1 MKKVGI
7 ITMYYNSLNYGGL
20 LQAFALQKKIEKLG
34 ANSKQITFNKTNFSS
49 LKQRFFSKKNEMGV
63 FFALKWA
70 IEKIIEKIISK
81 ISKKFI
87 SKNDKSDL
95 SLKFVRMSEFRE
107 SIPHTE
113 IYDESNINKVNSQ
126 FDVFICGSDQIWKPG
141 VLCNEYILKFV
152 DKNKVKASYA
162 ASISNSKITK
172 DEINEIVSS
181 ISDYNAVS
189 IREMQDSELL
199 NKYGCNSKWVLDPTL
214 LLNSSEWDEVV
225 SERLVEDKYIFV
237 YLLGKNRKC
246 KKILKNYAQK
256 YNLKIVNL
264 KYASGDIKKIDS
276 SFGDYNFIN
285 INPNEFIS
293 LIKNAEIVV
302 TDSFHATVFSIIY
315 NRTFY
320 TIQRE
325 EEETMENR
333 IKSLLN
339 IVDEEKRF
347 IKIDELLE
355 KNQVNKSKYLDSV
368 KFKKMKSE
376 SENFLKDLLK

>member
-20 LQAFALQKKIEKLG
+20 LQSFALQKKIENLG
-34 ANSKQITFNKTNFSS
+34 ANCKQISFNKTNFSS

-63 FFALKWA
+63 FFAFKWA
-70 IEKIIEKIISK
+70 IEKIVEKIISK
-81 ISKKFI
+81 VSKKIISKD
-87 SKNDKSDL
+87 DKSAL
-95 SLKFVRMSEFRE
+95 SLKSVRMSEFRE
-107 SIPHTE
+107 AIPHTE

-141 VLCNEYILKFV
+141 VLCDEYILKFV
-152 DKNKVKASYA
+152 EKNKVKASYA
-162 ASISNSKITK
+162 ASISNSKITE

-181 ISDYNAVS
+181 ISDYNAIS
-189 IREMQDSELL
+189 IRERQDNELL
-199 NKYGCNSKWVLDPTL
+199 NKYDCNSKWVLDPTL

-225 SERLVEDKYIFV
+225 SERLVEDKYLFV
-237 YLLGKNRKC
+237 YLLGKNKKC
-246 KKILKNYAQK
+246 KKILKSYAQK
-256 YNLKIVNL
+256 YKLKIVNL

-315 NRTFY
+315 NKTFY

-333 IKSLLN
+333 IKSLLS
-339 IVDEEKRF
+339 IVNEEKRF
-347 IKIDELLE
+347 IKIDELFK
-355 KNQVNKSKYLDSV
+355 KNQINKAKYLDSD
-368 KFKKMKSE
+368 KFKKMKLE
-376 SENFLKDLLK
+376 SENFLKELIK